1 MNWFYDAGGGQRQG
15 PISEQELQALL
26 NSQTLHAK
34 TLVWREGMANWM
46 PLDQAAP
53 DIALGAGG
61 PTQCCDACGSVQAL
75 AQLVEIGSRR
85 FCAACKPNALLQ
97 LQSGVTLPS
106 LNQAERTGPAW
117 EHREEQGTFA
127 AAVATVKGVL
137 LKPAETFTTMKRE
150 GGLRS
155 PMTYT
160 LLLGCIGGFFGI
172 LYQVISKVGMAR
184 LELNKTPGFE
194 FLPGIENLSNPT
206 IIVIGLI
213 VFAIFL
219 PLMLLLTS
227 FIHAGILHLS
237 LMICGGAKQPFETTY
252 RVCCY
257 CSGSTSILQV
267 VPVCGPLAA
276 GIWGLVIAC
285 IGVAK
290 AHEID
295 TGRAVIAIL
304 LPTLLCCVIFIGV
317 GIMVASVAAQGHH

>member
-1 MNWFYDAGGGQRQG
+1 MNWFYDAGAGQRQG
-15 PISEQELQALL
+15 PISAQELQALL
-26 NSQTLHAK
+26 DSQTIHAK

-46 PLDQAAP
+46 PLDQALP
-53 DIALGAGG
+53 DLALGAGG
-61 PTQCCDACGSVQAL
+61 PTQCCDACGSVQSPS
-75 AQLVEIGSRR
+75 QLVEIGARQ

-117 EHREEQGTFA
+117 EQRAELGVFA

-137 LKPAETFTTMKRE
+137 LKPAETFSAMKRE
-150 GGLRS
+150 GGLRA

-160 LLLGCIGGFFGI
+160 LLLGTIGSFFGI
-172 LYQVISKVGMAR
+172 LYQIVSNVGLSR
-184 LELNKTPGFE
+184 LQLSKTPGFE
-194 FLPGIENLSNPT
+194 SLPGIEDLSNPVL
-206 IIVIGLI
+206 IVIGLI
-213 VFAIFL
+213 ALAIFL
-219 PLMLLLTS
+219 PLMLLLAS
-227 FIHAGILHLS
+227 FIHAGVLHLS

-257 CSGSTSILQV
+257 CSGSSSILQI
-267 VPVCGPLAA
+267 VPVCGALTA
-276 GIWGLVIAC
+276 GIWGLVAAC

-304 LPTLLCCVIFIGV
+304 LPTLLCCIIGIGAGV
-317 GIMVASVAAQGHH
+317 MVAALAAGHH